1 MQIGNR
7 KSCARTPQRTR
18 PAPGLAVTLL
28 VLALSWTSACSSGIP
43 PAATSTGT
51 ATPQTTAPPARMTS
65 PPSQGEPAE
74 GTPGQ
79 VTIVASSTTYTVE
92 QDIEASITNGRD
104 DTVYTEDL
112 RTSCTIAV
120 LERQDQKQWTPLP
133 DCGAERTA
141 SVLAIGPDR
150 RRTIKITAESL
161 DGALTPGTYRLT
173 VQWRTA
179 PAPEGQ
185 FGNQTHSQP
194 FELG

>member
-1 MQIGNR
+1 M
-7 KSCARTPQRTR
+7 
-18 PAPGLAVTLL
+18 
-28 VLALSWTSACSSGIP
+28 
-43 PAATSTGT
+43 
-51 ATPQTTAPPARMTS
+51 
-65 PPSQGEPAE
+65 
-74 GTPGQ
+74 
-79 VTIVASSTTYTVE
+79 E